1 MPAAY
6 AFDLYGT
13 LVDFTSL
20 RDRVAAV
27 AADPA
32 AFVDLWRAKQ
42 LQYSFLATLM
52 ERYLDFDEITAR
64 ALDVTCATLA
74 VALPAAAR
82 AELSDAWT
90 HLPAH
95 PDAPAALAA
104 LRARG
109 TRMVVLSNGTPRA
122 LERTVREAGIAGAF
136 DALLSVAAVRAYKP
150 RPAVYRLATEF
161 FALAPERI
169 GFVSSNGWD
178 AAGAAAFGMRV
189 FWCNRTGAP
198 PEAIGPP
205 PARTIRSLGELLE
218 G

>member
-1 MPAAY
+1 
-6 AFDLYGT
+6 
-13 LVDFTSL
+13 
-20 RDRVAAV
+20 
-27 AADPA
+27 
-32 AFVDLWRAKQ
+32 
-42 LQYSFLATLM
+42 M

-95 PDAPAALAA
+95 PDAPAALAT

-150 RPAVYRLATEF
+150 RPAVYRLSHRVLRACAGAHRF
-161 FALAPERI
+161 RLIERV
-169 GFVSSNGWD
+169 GRRRGGCVRDARVLVQSHGRSPGSD
-178 AAGAAAFGMRV
+178 RSAAGANDSVPWRASRGIAASRHCGSR
-189 FWCNRTGAP
+189 
-198 PEAIGPP
+198 
-205 PARTIRSLGELLE
+205 
-218 G
+218 